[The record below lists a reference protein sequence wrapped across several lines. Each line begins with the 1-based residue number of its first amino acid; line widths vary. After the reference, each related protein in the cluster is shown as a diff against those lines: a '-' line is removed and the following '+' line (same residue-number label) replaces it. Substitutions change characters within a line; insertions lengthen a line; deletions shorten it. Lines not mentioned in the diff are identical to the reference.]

1 MWSSRVVARSIAKM
15 RLQGGRVRRHEA
27 AQEKANEPDL
37 HRDCWPCGADRP
49 ERIADRLATRAR
61 RDPMRRSRSAARN
74 AALLRGGL
82 ELGRSYNRSSNAKV
96 SAAGIR
102 LDSRKIYRAFKG
114 IICDDVSEFESYM
127 PSHAV
132 GSLWDKDGRGG
143 SRGMSVVD
151 DCCAERSSPTRC
163 GSSFM
168 RSPTTSAIS
177 CARWRRRSRSRTG
190 R

>member
-127 PSHAV
+127 PSQPV
-132 GSLWDKDGRGG
+132 WSLWAMSG
-143 SRGMSVVD
+143 SR
-151 DCCAERSSPTRC
+151 AAYP
-163 GSSFM
+163 
-168 RSPTTSAIS
+168 
-177 CARWRRRSRSRTG
+177 RRRSSNANSLG
-190 R
+190 DQNPA

>member
-102 LDSRKIYRAFKG
+102 LNSRKIYRAFKG
-114 IICDDVSEFESYM
+114 IICGDISEFESYM
-127 PSHAV
+127 GSHTVRLCGSCVTCEEMRDSLIVPSRRRRMTANV
-132 GSLWDKDGRGG
+132 R
-143 SRGMSVVD
+143 
-151 DCCAERSSPTRC
+151 AERSLLQKY
-163 GSSFM
+163 
-168 RSPTTSAIS
+168 RSELV
-177 CARWRRRSRSRTG
+177 RQSRLLDQG
-190 R
+190 DPA